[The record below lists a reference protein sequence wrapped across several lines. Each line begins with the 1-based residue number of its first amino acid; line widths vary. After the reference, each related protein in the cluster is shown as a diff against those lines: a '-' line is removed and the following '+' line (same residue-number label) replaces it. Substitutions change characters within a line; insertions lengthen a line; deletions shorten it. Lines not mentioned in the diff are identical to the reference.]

1 VQQPIS
7 LQTNA
12 AAISIEFSRQLTRI
26 NTYFFTKLTFDG
38 KISQYGKFTHMENK
52 AFPGAP
58 ETPALSGCPL
68 PPLHEAQAVGI
79 TFSHFALSNN
89 KLIARKIH

>member
-1 VQQPIS
+1 
-7 LQTNA
+7 
-12 AAISIEFSRQLTRI
+12 
-26 NTYFFTKLTFDG
+26 
-38 KISQYGKFTHMENK
+38 MENK